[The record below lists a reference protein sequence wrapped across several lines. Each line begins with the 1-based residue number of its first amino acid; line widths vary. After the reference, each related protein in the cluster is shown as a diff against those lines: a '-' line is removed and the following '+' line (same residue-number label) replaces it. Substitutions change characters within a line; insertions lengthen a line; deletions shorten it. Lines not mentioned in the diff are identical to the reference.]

1 MSDFGLFDSFDSS
14 EHEQRTAAVRAQ
26 GTIDRAI
33 HAAKERFGDF
43 LRKSSSKED
52 FEDRWALVK
61 NEALTLVAEVI
72 EPKPSVMRKVK
83 GALKGKTAFNPDR
96 DDDHFSSD
104 QENASYK
111 VDPIGYAPS
120 GVYEADPEGESYFDS
135 LMTSAPTNPHDAAR
149 KTASH
154 QTGWWSRESGAVWVS
169 EGGYMD
175 GGTGDQIGTASTA
188 LEALDLF
195 GLAGYI
201 RTDNLGP
208 TPGIPST
215 YSCTLTTAVTADTK
229 VDPTHLPESFDDEG
243 GTTNLDPSGRDTSP
257 KDASKHAD
265 KGKKLEPK
273 ADWEGYL
280 RDRAADGKKV
290 RKNNFASIDAQV
302 LRDFPEL
309 RTSRTVTAN
318 DWFQKGKDAYAA
330 GASRAPA
337 LNREVMDA
345 IGGAGVGDPETNRIM
360 SEWGR
365 GWDAANMAD
374 DSFLDDDYH
383 GGYGE
388 HHANTEPHEI
398 SPPLSGTDAQ
408 ELDDESDTLQPTKV
422 ETQPKDA
429 NKKSADVLQ
438 SWGGGLGDGYEYNI
452 LTEYSN
458 EYGDKVYTWTIEHG
472 NGNVVA
478 QSDPGGIPV
487 SQMSSNEVRWLIDDV
502 VYDLKNGT
510 YTAGKKTAEDT
521 KVAPPR
527 PSDDYDDEG
536 GTTNLA
542 PAGEPTQPKDAA
554 LAAAWREASATGMSL
569 EDFAFFEGVSVSAAR
584 MVAHVPFDRRRADA
598 ADTWRND
605 EDLEAERANQGTIKH
620 FSSDDPNYIDGV
632 GVSDAQWE
640 MRAED
645 NMFDYLDWFNEVGH
659 AHYTSHG
666 TESLNA
672 WLEAEHSGMTD
683 RERAA
688 TVAEFA
694 LSFTSGK
701 RKTAGYNSGNWRTY
715 APGAG
720 PAAND
725 GWDVLAD
732 YYDALYPAGNP
743 WAVVVD
749 RDNYGEYDTEVYDG
763 NGGLVDSKSF
773 YDVAEA
779 QTWASKL
786 LEKTYKG
793 EAKGDKG
800 QGKFF
805 TTPGVGKL
813 FGSRTRTAASIT
825 VNDLVEMDDGWY
837 MYEPSNAPEL
847 MLTERSPDL
856 WDIEVSFMDGTS
868 QDQMG
873 VSAWNDPDAKA
884 AAVEFYN
891 RVASRTRVAAVGIQP
906 IGQSASVAKHAG
918 WDWDNHLSGF
928 VAQSGVDSFDC
939 TCGQKIAAPSYK
951 TCSCGKMWNSTSIK
965 TADGHKLICREVPV
979 RDALLASKS

>member
-43 LRKSSSKED
+43 LLKSSSKED

-111 VDPIGYAPS
+111 VDPIGHAPS
-120 GVYEADPEGESYFDS
+120 GIYEADPEGESYFDS
-135 LMTSAPTNPHDAAR
+135 LMTSGPTNPHDAAR

-229 VDPTHLPESFDDEG
+229 VDPTHLPEAFDDEG

-257 KDASKHAD
+257 KDASKRAD

-290 RKNNFASIDAQV
+290 RKNNFASIDAMAR
-302 LRDFPEL
+302 RDFPEL
-309 RTSRTVTAN
+309 
-318 DWFQKGKDAYAA
+318 YA
-330 GASRAPA
+330 
-337 LNREVMDA
+337 DK
-345 IGGAGVGDPETNRIM
+345 
-360 SEWGR
+360 
-365 GWDAANMAD
+365 
-374 DSFLDDDYH
+374 
-383 GGYGE
+383 
-388 HHANTEPHEI
+388 EPHEI

-429 NKKSADVLQ
+429 GRKQANATVEWKGGRYTDNYDMQAHGRGSA
-438 SWGGGLGDGYEYNI
+438 GGE
-452 LTEYSN
+452 
-458 EYGDKVYTWTIEHG
+458 V
-472 NGNVVA
+472 NVFEWEGFNFRIF
-478 QSDPGGIPV
+478 D
-487 SQMSSNEVRWLIDDV
+487 DFYDV
-502 VYDLKNGT
+502 VMEVNGFPNEEAAFDAAEAAYNELAHIPGKLKRIGKNKQASDLCSHCNSDNDVKNNYCVECREDSKRKSSRRT
-510 YTAGKKTAEDT
+510 TAEDT

-584 MVAHVPFDRRRADA
+584 MAAHAPFDRRRADA

-605 EDLEAERANQGTIKH
+605 EDLEIERANQGTIKH

-856 WDIEVSFMDGTS
+856 WDIEVSYMDGTS
-868 QDQMG
+868 QEQMG

-891 RVASRTRVAAVGIQP
+891 RVAAKTRVAAVGIQP